1 MGQRRI
7 VLTEYSYTGFR
18 YYNTLADMWQFYSGF
33 YCLKRY
39 ACEEIGRN
47 RKRLEVRRLKKVVG
61 ISTGIVGV
69 LCIIIGGIM
78 KEKEIVKL
86 IRSLD
91 ESERDA
97 IYQIMK
103 SIIGN
108 EKAE

>member
-1 MGQRRI
+1 
-7 VLTEYSYTGFR
+7 
-18 YYNTLADMWQFYSGF
+18 
-33 YCLKRY
+33 
-39 ACEEIGRN
+39 
-47 RKRLEVRRLKKVVG
+47 
-61 ISTGIVGV
+61 
-69 LCIIIGGIM
+69 M

-108 EKAE
+108 GKSRVIIYSAFFEFIFFIVSIISF